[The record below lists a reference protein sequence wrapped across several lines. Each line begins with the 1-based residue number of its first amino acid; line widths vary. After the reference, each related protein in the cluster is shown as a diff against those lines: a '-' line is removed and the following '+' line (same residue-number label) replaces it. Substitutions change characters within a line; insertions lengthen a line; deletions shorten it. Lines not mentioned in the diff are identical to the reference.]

1 MSESRA
7 GSERSDFQR
16 PLVMGVLNVTP
27 DSFSDGGKYD
37 SVDSAIDHARLLL
50 IGGANII
57 DIGGESTRPGAPRVA
72 PEVELSRV
80 LPVIDALVA
89 ELAATNRRDVRISVD
104 TMNATTALAAVSA
117 GAHIINDVSGG
128 LADPKMFS
136 VAAATGAEI
145 VISHWRGF
153 SDGMDQLNTYLDL
166 AAEVAAELKLRIDAA
181 IAAGVSRNK
190 IILDPGL
197 GFAKDMGQNWELVA
211 RLDELDKL
219 GLPVLV
225 GASRKR
231 FIGTIARQDE
241 AARRVPGSLAVAL
254 APRGIR
260 VNAISFASVMSASLQ
275 AALKECHALS
285 LLASPDLA
293 VVTALGLQER
303 IVDTGPVHARMAR
316 WPKGTLSLY
325 PGAEHEVM
333 MERPD
338 TRARFFDEAC
348 ALFDLHL

>member
-1 MSESRA
+1 VTESRT

-27 DSFSDGGKYD
+27 DSFSDGGKFD
-37 SVDSAIDHARLLL
+37 SVDSALDHARLLL
-50 IGGANII
+50 IGGANVI

-80 LPVIDALVA
+80 LPVIDAIVA

-153 SDGMDQLNTYLDL
+153 SDGMDQLNTYVDL
-166 AAEVAAELKLRIDAA
+166 AAEVAAELKLRVDAA
-181 IAAGVSRNK
+181 VAAGVSRNK

-231 FIGTIARQDE
+231 FIAGALDAGLDE
-241 AARRVPGSLAVAL
+241 ADYESGQINNGRRDLATAVLTALLLQRKLWGVRVHNVVAT
-254 APRGIR
+254 
-260 VNAISFASVMSASLQ
+260 NDAISIVEALRFAEDGKSGQS
-275 AALKECHALS
+275 
-285 LLASPDLA
+285 
-293 VVTALGLQER
+293 
-303 IVDTGPVHARMAR
+303 
-316 WPKGTLSLY
+316 
-325 PGAEHEVM
+325 
-333 MERPD
+333 
-338 TRARFFDEAC
+338 
-348 ALFDLHL
+348 

>member
-1 MSESRA
+1 MSESRT

-16 PLVMGVLNVTP
+16 PLVMGVLYVTP
-27 DSFSDGGKYD
+27 DSFSDGGTYD

-181 IAAGVSRNK
+181 VAAGVSRNK

-231 FIGTIARQDE
+231 FIAGALDAGLDE
-241 AARRVPGSLAVAL
+241 ADSESGQINNGRR
-254 APRGIR
+254 
-260 VNAISFASVMSASLQ
+260 
-275 AALKECHALS
+275 
-285 LLASPDLA
+285 DLA
-293 VVTALGLQER
+293 TAVLTALLLQR
-303 IVDTGPVHARMAR
+303 KLWGVRVHNVVATNDAIAIVEALRF
-316 WPKGTLSLY
+316 
-325 PGAEHEVM
+325 AE
-333 MERPD
+333 D
-338 TRARFFDEAC
+338 GKSGQS
-348 ALFDLHL
+348 